1 MLAQKHVKEVNSALS
16 ERLREKSLLSSSVE
30 KINEHL
36 TNSLKFQESKQ
47 LSCQVV
53 SGKLNKTE
61 QKLKEATIISRAAE
75 KNKQVLR
82 LNIGELKTRMEKENA
97 RKDFLTSEIQTYKDR
112 FAEKELVRSE
122 LIVTI
127 ENQEVYF

>member
-97 RKDFLTSEIQTYKDR
+97 RKDGLTSEIQAYKDR

-122 LIVTI
+122 LIVSI